1 MTDDL
6 KHGAAADN
14 PALPLPGQVSRF
26 TTARAPVTVS
36 GVDFETLYRTYRSAL
51 VRIVK
56 CADATEEEAND
67 AVQVAF
73 AQLLRATYP
82 IAEPKAWLVQVAL
95 NEFRGHTPRIA
106 TSRRSTTEIPIAP
119 HAVPEP
125 AGAYAPSAA
134 EVAAH
139 NEEHRQALAEIATLP
154 GKQRVVLHA
163 HYFGLTHGQIAEH
176 FGMTADAVRQNF
188 SRACKTLRKQR
199 AMTSEDAS

>member
-67 AVQVAF
+67 AVSEQFAAF
-73 AQLLRATYP
+73 YSPDGLTEHDDAQNGIGFVLDALRATGDLF
-82 IAEPKAWLVQVAL
+82 AWTEEFVDRREKRAAL
-95 NEFRGHTPRIA
+95 ALLDRFVESVEQSSEFRPYAARCLVG
-106 TSRRSTTEIPIAP
+106 
-119 HAVPEP
+119 AV
-125 AGAYAPSAA
+125 
-134 EVAAH
+134 
-139 NEEHRQALAEIATLP
+139 R
-154 GKQRVVLHA
+154 
-163 HYFGLTHGQIAEH
+163 
-176 FGMTADAVRQNF
+176 DAVNTCF
-188 SRACKTLRKQR
+188 V
-199 AMTSEDAS
+199 MNG